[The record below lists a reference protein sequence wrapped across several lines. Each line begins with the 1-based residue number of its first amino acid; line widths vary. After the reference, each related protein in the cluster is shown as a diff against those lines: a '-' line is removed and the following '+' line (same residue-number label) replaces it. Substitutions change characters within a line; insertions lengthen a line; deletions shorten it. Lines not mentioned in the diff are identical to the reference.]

1 MCSHGMKLVVAAAVV
16 MTGDS
21 EGRQEKSEIL

>member
-1 MCSHGMKLVVAAAVV
+1 MKLVVAAAVV